1 MRHET
6 FDRLKAAL
14 LYSRDDPPKPHAN
27 AKIAARPPSEDSLT
41 TRSYSVQEQLL
52 RQQARVQMVQGLVSL
67 FLIVAVVAVLVR
79 MAQAQYSYDIGQKT
93 PQNVFPKGR
102 SR

>member
-1 MRHET
+1 M
-6 FDRLKAAL
+6 
-14 LYSRDDPPKPHAN
+14 YSRDDPPKPYAN
-27 AKIAARPPSEDSLT
+27 SKIASRPPSGDALT

-79 MAQAQYSYDIGQKT
+79 MTQAQYSYDVGQKT
-93 PQNVFPKGR
+93 PQNIFLTGR
-102 SR
+102 P